1 MLDKAMKAA
10 LLALSLL
17 LGSCAGAPT
26 FAQTAGASVIT
37 SPAPLALDDPRPRVF
52 VAGSIN
58 MGTTRDWQSEFA
70 TALADQDVVIL
81 NPRRADWDASWR
93 TEADEPE
100 FRRQVEWELTALES
114 ADVIVMYLDP
124 ASQSPISLLEF
135 GLYARTGRL
144 IVFCPPGFWR
154 KGNVDVTAEFYDVRQ
169 VDSFEALIAAAREAL
184 AETS

>member
-1 MLDKAMKAA
+1 MKAA
-10 LLALSLL
+10 LLALLL
-17 LGSCAGAPT
+17 FAGLSAASP
-26 FAQTAGASVIT
+26 ALSQPPGATVIT

-58 MGTTRDWQSEFA
+58 MGATRDWQSEFA
-70 TALADQDVVIL
+70 DALTDQDVVIL
-81 NPRRADWDASWR
+81 NPRRADWHASWR
-93 TEADEPE
+93 TESDEPE
-100 FRRQVEWELTALES
+100 FRRQVEWELAALES

-144 IVFCPPGFWR
+144 IAFCPPGFWR

-184 AETS
+184 AEAS

>member
-1 MLDKAMKAA
+1 MRLLSLA
-10 LLALSLL
+10 LALSVGLAA
-17 LGSCAGAPT
+17 CAPVL
-26 FAQTAGASVIT
+26 AQSPGASVIT
-37 SPAPLALDDPRPRVF
+37 SPAPLALDDPRPRIF

-58 MGTTRDWQSEFA
+58 MGATRDWQSEFA
-70 TALADQDVVIL
+70 EALSDQSVVIL
-81 NPRRADWDASWR
+81 NPRRADWDSSWR

-100 FRRQVEWELTALES
+100 FRRQVEWELAALES

-154 KGNVDVTAEFYDVRQ
+154 KGNVDVTAEFYNVRQ
-169 VDSFEALIAAAREAL
+169 VDSFDALVAAARSAL
-184 AETS
+184 TEPR